1 MALVPAIPEALATA
15 AGFAGMAL
23 CVGAYAYTTAYTGRP
38 RGPNPYLQHGGNL
51 AGALLLV
58 VSLLVDTNPAS
69 LVLESVWALIAAT
82 GLLRALMAGKA
93 AQRSGA

>member
-51 AGALLLV
+51 AGALLLGEHLAGLQWLAVGLV
-58 VSLLVDTNPAS
+58 VAAS
-69 LVLESVWALIAAT
+69 AVSVLA
-82 GLLRALMAGKA
+82 AGKA
-93 AQRSGA
+93 H